1 MFRGCGEI
9 RCRQFT
15 PRAWRGKESHQWL
28 KLTES
33 VLTRI
38 DQESEQLCSRQVE
51 GRALMKLFKRAH
63 GVSAGKREWGFREPL
78 SPRISV
84 AGGQRSGPRNRIRRL
99 PVFPGC

>member
-1 MFRGCGEI
+1 MFRGCCGI

-78 SPRISV
+78 SPRIDRKST
-84 AGGQRSGPRNRIRRL
+84 RL
-99 PVFPGC
+99 NSSHLGISYAVFCLKK